1 RLDYPKGLIKYSSGR
16 GMADRL
22 SVPQMLRRSWRPR
35 VWFYGALFL
44 LMASLLIGGLGT
56 RKGFAVDIIRD
67 RGTMAREVG
76 NGDIENLYR
85 LKVMNTSE
93 QQRTY
98 TVKASGL
105 SGLELRTP
113 PQLSVT
119 SAGIGALTVRLALP
133 AQAAQELR
141 GKSSPITFEITSDD
155 PDDSRVVI
163 EKSTF
168 LVPR

>member
-1 RLDYPKGLIKYSSGR
+1 LNYPKGLIKYSSGR
-16 GMADRL
+16 GMMERL
-22 SVPQMLRRSWRPR
+22 NARQMLHRSWRPR
-35 VWFYGALFL
+35 VWIYGALFL
-44 LMASLLIGGLGT
+44 LLASLFIGGLGT

-93 QQRTY
+93 QLRTY
-98 TVKASGL
+98 SIKVSGL
-105 SGLELRTP
+105 PGLSLRTAS
-113 PQLSVT
+113 QLSVAPT
-119 SAGIGALTVRLALP
+119 GIEALTVRLALP
-133 AQAAQELR
+133 ADAAQALR
-141 GKSSPITFEITSDD
+141 GKSTPIAFEVASDD
-155 PDDSRVVI
+155 PTDARVVI